1 VKSLRRRLLVALWVA
16 VCCVGALSAVI
27 AYLQVSHQAK
37 GLLDTQ
43 LEQIAQLVAG
53 RDPQRMRAA
62 VSEDSDIQVGTWRGD
77 GTQQY
82 ASSPLL
88 HQPRASTPG
97 FSDIIL
103 GGEPYRLYAAQLGDL
118 HVEVAQPVDVRDDQA
133 EGAAL
138 AALLPM
144 LLLMPVLA
152 IVIAFVIRALLQPVR
167 DLASVVARRDAFAEA
182 PLDAR
187 GLPSEVVP
195 LVEELNK
202 LLTRQREAA
211 QRERTFIADAAHAL
225 RTPLAALQ
233 LQADVLEGSPDPA
246 ERAVR
251 LAELRAGIQRATR
264 LSAQLLELAHTESN
278 AAVEAMAV
286 DLDAALTELYALY
299 DPAAALASIELALDV
314 HSQAQVHADVR
325 RLLLIFGNL
334 LDNALRY
341 SPAHGRI
348 ELSARLSAGTATIEV
363 RDQGPGIPE
372 AEIPRVF
379 ERFRTAPDD
388 HRAHSGLGLA
398 TVQSLVRQLGG
409 SVSLHNRIDGQ
420 GLVARV
426 SLPCANQTR

>member
-1 VKSLRRRLLVALWVA
+1 MACPRKLRRW
-16 VCCVGALSAVI
+16 
-27 AYLQVSHQAK
+27 
-37 GLLDTQ
+37 
-43 LEQIAQLVAG
+43 
-53 RDPQRMRAA
+53 
-62 VSEDSDIQVGTWRGD
+62 WR
-77 GTQQY
+77 
-82 ASSPLL
+82 
-88 HQPRASTPG
+88 R
-97 FSDIIL
+97 
-103 GGEPYRLYAAQLGDL
+103 
-118 HVEVAQPVDVRDDQA
+118 
-133 EGAAL
+133 
-138 AALLPM
+138 
-144 LLLMPVLA
+144 
-152 IVIAFVIRALLQPVR
+152 
-167 DLASVVARRDAFAEA
+167 
-182 PLDAR
+182 
-187 GLPSEVVP
+187 
-195 LVEELNK
+195 LNK

-379 ERFRTAPDD
+379 ERFRKAPDD

>member
-1 VKSLRRRLLVALWVA
+1 VKSLRRRLLVALWIA

-37 GLLDTQ
+37 GLLDIQ
-43 LEQIAQLVAG
+43 LEQVAQLVAG
-53 RDPQRMRAA
+53 RDPQSGHVA
-62 VSEDSDIQVGTWRGD
+62 VSEDSDIEVAIWRRD
-77 GTQQY
+77 GTLQY

-88 HQPRASTPG
+88 HQQRAAAPG
-97 FSDIIL
+97 FSEVIL
-103 GGEPYRLYAAQLGDL
+103 NGERYRLYATRLAELY
-118 HVEVAQPVDVRDDQA
+118 VEVAQPVDVRDDQA
-133 EGAAL
+133 EAAAL

-152 IVIAFVIRALLQPVR
+152 IVIALVIRALLQPVR
-167 DLASVVARRDAFAEA
+167 ELASAVARRDAFAEGS
-182 PLDAR
+182 LDAR
-187 GLPSEVVP
+187 GLPSEVAP

-202 LLTRQREAA
+202 LLSRQREAA

-233 LQADVLEGSPDPA
+233 LQADVLEGSPDPT
-246 ERAVR
+246 ERAAR
-251 LAELRAGIQRATR
+251 LADLRAGIQRATR

-278 AAVEAMAV
+278 VSVDTMAV

-299 DPAAALASIELALDV
+299 DPAATLASIELVLDV
-314 HSQAQVHADVR
+314 HSQAHVHADVR

-341 SPAHGRI
+341 SPAHARI
-348 ELSARLSAGTATIEV
+348 ELCARRSDSTATVEV

-372 AEIPRVF
+372 ADIPHVF
-379 ERFRTAPDD
+379 ERFRTGPDAQ
-388 HRAHSGLGLA
+388 RAGSGMGLA

-409 SVSLHNRIDGQ
+409 SVNLLNRADGQ

-426 SLPCANQTR
+426 CLPCTDRAR